1 MDTPQFDPVTEKD
14 ALYAAIA
21 ALEKSWGKPGM
32 AQAVAA
38 LRTALA
44 HAEHALSVLEHD
56 TERDTAFEVHV
67 LGLGFQVTYARE
79 EIQRAEQYALDT
91 LGQRRAREETPRNA
105 LDAEFPAGTI
115 VSCPVCG
122 EGLYKTTTRVTTADL
137 VLDDGTL
144 LTPLNHIVPP
154 RYTWAS
160 LACPLCGGRLLR
172 DGQIHTLQ
180 QGWV

>member
-1 MDTPQFDPVTEKD
+1 MSTCQFDPAQEK
-14 ALYAAIA
+14 ATLYAAIA
-21 ALEKSWGKPGM
+21 ALEKQWQQPGM
-32 AQAVAA
+32 AQAVAD

-44 HAEHALSVLEHD
+44 HAEHALSVLEPETD
-56 TERDTAFEVHV
+56 SATAFEVHV

-79 EIQRAEQYALDT
+79 ELDRAEQFAFDM

-115 VSCPVCG
+115 VACPECG

>member
-1 MDTPQFDPVTEKD
+1 MSASQFDPVQEKAELSRAIG
-14 ALYAAIA
+14 AL
-21 ALEKSWGKPGM
+21 LHSWGKPDM

-44 HAEHALSVLEHD
+44 HAEHALAALEREP
-56 TERDTAFEVHV
+56 ERDTAFAVHV

-79 EIQRAEQYALDT
+79 ELGQAEQFT
-91 LGQRRAREETPRNA
+91 CRTREETPDT
-105 LDAEFPAGTI
+105 LDTVFLAGTI
-115 VSCPVCG
+115 VACPGCG

-144 LTPLNHIVPP
+144 LTPLSRTIPLRNPWTP
-154 RYTWAS
+154 
-160 LACPLCGGRLLR
+160 LACPLCGGRLLK

-180 QGWV
+180 QGWR